1 VTGRTPTAGTSD
13 QIADLA
19 GGMDTVRGRRHP
31 EDIARRAVGQ
41 ADARGNL
48 AAMMC
53 DEQGVDPRG
62 ARDIGPGDPR
72 LSDPAARRA
81 AAQYDLLADIL
92 GLAQEPE
99 RPPGLCACGAE
110 LPMTSTSAHNRTQ
123 YGPGQ
128 CGQCTRAARRP
139 TAVRAGTYPTRT
151 RRALLEAARD
161 GRIIL
166 DGHGDAR
173 LDGWKVNSRYD
184 DGQAAGWLTLGKQLP
199 GGSYRVALT
208 DAGRAVLGEGA

>member
-1 VTGRTPTAGTSD
+1 VNTVRACGDIGDVS
-13 QIADLA
+13 
-19 GGMDTVRGRRHP
+19 GGMDT
-31 EDIARRAVGQ
+31 ARPGQTPQELAHRASAQ
-41 ADARGNL
+41 ARARANL

-53 DEQGVDPRG
+53 DAHGVDPRG
-62 ARDIGPGDPR
+62 ARDIQPGDPR

-92 GLAQEPE
+92 GLTAQPE

-128 CGQCTRAARRP
+128 CVRCTARGRGTPQSRPNRVTRARRE
-139 TAVRAGTYPTRT
+139 
-151 RRALLEAARD
+151 LLEAARD
-161 GRIIL
+161 GRLVL

-173 LDGWKVNSRYD
+173 LDGWRVNGRYD
-184 DGQAAGWLTLGKQLP
+184 DAQAAGWLALGEQLP

-208 DAGRAVLGEGA
+208 DAGRAVLDGAH